1 MHKKDSKTSEDHY
14 RPVSILPNNLKIYER
29 FMFKQMSKYFEPFF
43 KKIQCSFRKGFS
55 THHYFLS
62 KLGNGNGNQQSIV
75 KKDLTH
81 PLRGI

>member
-43 KKIQCSFRKGFS
+43 KKNFS
-55 THHYFLS
+55 VVSGKVLAPTIIFC
-62 KLGNGNGNQQSIV
+62 QSLEMEMEISSQ
-75 KKDLTH
+75 
-81 PLRGI
+81 